1 MAKNTKSSKD
11 SKGKKAVSRVATP
24 RSEKISKLAK
34 VTSGVTK
41 TSALTFNLDIT
52 YHSAQD
58 IYGILAEE
66 SPTQVLLKCRPKS
79 GSSKEGYLH
88 INKSDIII
96 LEGALGK
103 STRINFMRDTVV
115 KHKNVQVKLLDNGA
129 MLVRSE
135 DGNTF
140 TINQHPAIRTSL
152 VAAEVEGA
160 GDAKKK
166 KKKKSK

>member
-1 MAKNTKSSKD
+1 MAKTTKVAKD

-24 RSEKISKLAK
+24 RSEKLGKLAK

-41 TSALTFNLDIT
+41 TSALTFNLEIT
-52 YHSAQD
+52 YNLAQD

-66 SPTQVLLKCRPKS
+66 SDTQVLLKCRPKS

-103 STRINFMRDTVV
+103 ATRINFMRDTVV
-115 KHKNVQVKLLDNGA
+115 KHKNVQVKLMEAGA
-129 MLVRSE
+129 MLIRSE
-135 DGNTF
+135 DGSTF
-140 TINQHPAIRTSL
+140 TINPHPAIKTNL
-152 VAAEVEGA
+152 VAAEVE

-166 KKKKSK
+166 KKKKTK